1 MSGAE
6 FQSRELGESIP
17 TDDQEET
24 FKTALP
30 GADFVAGG
38 SCLTSSERGAEL
50 LLVQQV
56 AMKS

>member
-1 MSGAE
+1 MV
-6 FQSRELGESIP
+6 LGESIP

-30 GADFVAGG
+30 GAGFVAGGSG

-50 LLVQQV
+50 LPVQQV